1 MKRDKLFEECLA
13 KVPPEVIQQVSNNI
27 DKIMSKEKV
36 IIPSTKL
43 KCDKC
48 GEYFDDGEGGMCIP
62 YDTDGSEIEEC
73 ALEDGWVEKDGKH
86 YCPKCK
92 K

>member
-1 MKRDKLFEECLA
+1 
-13 KVPPEVIQQVSNNI
+13 
-27 DKIMSKEKV
+27 MSKEKV

-73 ALEDGWVEKDGKH
+73 ALAEGWVEKDGKH

-92 K
+92 NTLTN

>member
-1 MKRDKLFEECLA
+1 
-13 KVPPEVIQQVSNNI
+13 
-27 DKIMSKEKV
+27 MSKEKV

-62 YDTDGSEIEEC
+62 YDTDGSEIKES
-73 ALEDGWVEKDGKH
+73 ALEEGDSIRVVVIKSPKDVEKLKE
-86 YCPKCK
+86 K
-92 K
+92 

>member
-1 MKRDKLFEECLA
+1 
-13 KVPPEVIQQVSNNI
+13 
-27 DKIMSKEKV
+27 MSKEKV

-73 ALEDGWVEKDGKH
+73 ALEEGWIEKDGKH

-92 K
+92 RYEQSRRASIESLSQRG

>member
-1 MKRDKLFEECLA
+1 
-13 KVPPEVIQQVSNNI
+13 
-27 DKIMSKEKV
+27 MSKEKV

-73 ALEDGWVEKDGKH
+73 ALEEGRGLKRAITK
-86 YCPKCK
+86 PSKT
-92 K
+92 